1 MIISFNSCNIGPG
14 NVMLGKLALKK
25 AFIQE
30 YQFSASFS
38 KLSNSKPHY
47 FFTMISSNVR
57 PVHFWEDNVMLKNS
71 FYGTISFQLALFFFF
86 FKFSVAPTQCVNNS
100 THAPCLCKRDHVVT
114 HTISARE
121 WRLSLT
127 DLSGAL
133 WEKSATLQELAAT
146 DTFVYNATSV
156 HLSALL
162 IVYVALWCLELV
174 FPYNERW

>member
-25 AFIQE
+25 SLIQE

-71 FYGTISFQLALFFFF
+71 FYGTISFQLFLFFFF
-86 FKFSVAPTQCVNNS
+86 NIQLLLYSVWTIARMHLIYLKETMW
-100 THAPCLCKRDHVVT
+100 L
-114 HTISARE
+114 HTRSLQE
-121 WRLSLT
+121 NEDFLSRT
-127 DLSGAL
+127 DLSGTL
-133 WEKSATLQELAAT
+133 WEKSATL
-146 DTFVYNATSV
+146 
-156 HLSALL
+156 
-162 IVYVALWCLELV
+162 
-174 FPYNERW
+174 